1 MNQPTMSKGE
11 SITRLLQGAAIGA
24 VAAVVVGFAWGGWVL
39 ESSAAEQAESGAKNA
54 VVTALAPL
62 CVDNF
67 RSAADAADK
76 LEELRQQASYKQ
88 ASFVEKGGW
97 ATFPGSDKAS
107 RDVAKACVALL
118 KDLDPTAS

>member
-1 MNQPTMSKGE
+1 MDQSTMSKGE
-11 SITRLLQGAAIGA
+11 SITRLAQGAAIGA
-24 VAAVVVGFAWGGWVL
+24 VAAMVIGFAWGGWML
-39 ESSAAEQAESGAKNA
+39 ESSAAERAENDAKSA

-67 RSAADAADK
+67 RSAADAVDK
-76 LEELRQQASYKQ
+76 LEALKQESSYKQ
-88 ASFVEKGGW
+88 TAFVEKGGW

-118 KDLDPTAS
+118 KDLDLAAS